1 MGLLEWIVGKGH
13 LIVAFNLAYKDW
25 NMTTIF
31 TAYGIAQLLR
41 AGMLSRTDIEVAIKS
56 LFSLSGA
63 VGCLLFFVGVF
74 LFR

>member
-1 MGLLEWIVGKGH
+1 
-13 LIVAFNLAYKDW
+13 VAFNLAYKDW